1 MMGFCHGGNVPECH
15 DDDDD
20 DGGDDVDDAH
30 RAGCPNPCRKRLICG
45 QRRADRH

>member
-1 MMGFCHGGNVPECH
+1 MGFCHGGNVPECH

-30 RAGCPNPCRKRLICG
+30 RAGCPNPAAEKG
-45 QRRADRH
+45 